1 MKYVCLGYMEENQ
14 WDVMSENERNFFIDE
29 CVTYDDLLRKNGHFV
44 GGEALQSAR
53 NATTLRHKNGKV
65 TVTDGPFTETKE
77 QLGGIMILEA
87 ADLNQAIELMSKH
100 PSMRMGGSWEIRPAD
115 DLDEMVAESHQRRAL
130 ESEK

>member
-53 NATTLRHKNGKV
+53 NATTLRYKSGKV
-65 TVTDGPFTETKE
+65 TVTDGPFIETKE